1 MTGNMKSIPNVD
13 SINFEDVDIL
23 MKQLKKLDRDERV
36 LIGLFFY
43 EQLSVD
49 KIAEIL
55 SLESSRVRRKID
67 RILPQLIVTPESAE
81 QPGESLRE
89 LYGS

>member
-1 MTGNMKSIPNVD
+1 MTGNMKSIPDVD
-13 SINFEDVDIL
+13 SINFDDVDIL

-43 EQLSVD
+43 
-49 KIAEIL
+49 
-55 SLESSRVRRKID
+55 
-67 RILPQLIVTPESAE
+67 
-81 QPGESLRE
+81 LRE